1 MADIESALQEAFNH
15 VDRRENDAALKI
27 VTDLLAG
34 LTPPDRVCDI
44 PPGKATIYDWLQLAK
59 KSLKGEEGVLV
70 TPKIA
75 LRSAMALA
83 R

>member
-44 PPGKATIYDWLQLAK
+44 PPGKATLYDWLKLAQK
-59 KSLKGEEGVLV
+59 ALRGEEGVLV

-75 LRSAMALA
+75 LRSAMALVH
-83 R
+83 